1 MMVEEAVSPDMVLE
15 NPHGFHAL
23 PAGRFVQLAN
33 QFPCEVFVSI
43 DDGEEGNGKSMLD
56 LCARAAEKGAKIR
69 VRTRGQGAERA
80 LSALVELVRGGF
92 GEF

>member
-1 MMVEEAVSPDMVLE
+1 MAEEVLSPELVLE

-33 QFPCEVFVSI
+33 QFPCEIFVSI
-43 DDGEEGNGKSMLD
+43 DGGEEGNGKSMLD

-69 VRTRGQGAERA
+69 IRTRGQGAED
-80 LSALVELVRGGF
+80 ALVALVDLVKSGF
-92 GEF
+92 GEL